1 MTIREK
7 SSLWKRTAVGKKLAM
22 IPAMFILTI
31 TGILVY
37 TVQTT
42 RQQKDDVFV
51 VSMTARQ
58 RMLINRQFA
67 QALLVVQGF
76 EAPRELPANPGL
88 EVFAR
93 SQDNADYLATRRLA
107 GDTVKSLLEG
117 GRILDLYGENYRTVT
132 AVTQPE
138 LRVKLD
144 EHQDALTAFDEVIDD
159 LVKSKP
165 TDPDYHSKLST
176 ALAATA
182 TAASTARIASMMY
195 ADNLESRMATMITWE
210 TVIGIVV
217 SLLGAAASWVIAR
230 GIVGP
235 LGGVVNLAQE
245 VSQGNLT
252 CEKLNNNSQD
262 EIGQLGATFN
272 SMLDGLR
279 GLASQTA
286 SVTGNLNAA
295 AAEILA
301 STQQQATSTKEQAAT
316 IQQITATMDEV
327 RQSGMQ
333 IAEKAKQVAAAAE
346 ATVSG
351 TIAGLGTV
359 QESNRTMEAIRQ
371 QVEDVA
377 ENIVALSEKTQAVSE
392 IIATVN
398 DIAERSNLLAL
409 NAAIEA
415 AAAGEQG
422 NRFSVVANEIKNL
435 ADQAK
440 ESTVQVRTILG
451 DIQKRINQSVMLT
464 EEAVKRTEIGKQQA
478 DTSEQ
483 TIRSMATTTQESVQ
497 AFQQIIG
504 ATGQQQIGFDQVTQ
518 GMQDIEQAASQ
529 TAAGTVQ
536 LEKAVASLN
545 SQSHQLREAVGRY
558 KL

>member
-1 MTIREK
+1 MTTSAK
-7 SSLWKRTAVGKKLAM
+7 ASLWNRLAVGKKLAI
-22 IPAMFILTI
+22 IPAMFILAI
-31 TGILVY
+31 AGILMY
-37 TVQTT
+37 TVNTT
-42 RQQKDDVFV
+42 QQQKDDVFV
-51 VSMTARQ
+51 VNMTARQ
-58 RMLINRQFA
+58 RMLIHRQFV
-67 QALLVVQGF
+67 QALLVAQGF
-76 EAPRELPANPGL
+76 EVPRELPANPGVEIFIDSL
-88 EVFAR
+88 K
-93 SQDNADYLATRRLA
+93 NANYLATRRLA
-107 GDTVKSLLEG
+107 SDTIRSLLEG
-117 GRILDLYGENYRTVT
+117 GPILDLFAGTYRQVPP
-132 AVTQPE
+132 VSRLE
-138 LRVKLD
+138 LRDKLS
-144 EHQDALTAFDEVIDD
+144 EHQGALTAYAKVVDE
-159 LVKSKP
+159 LLQAKP
-165 TDPDYHSKLST
+165 TDPDYRAKLQAT
-176 ALAATA
+176 LAATA
-182 TAASTARIASMMY
+182 TTATTARNVNGMY
-195 ADNLESRMATMITWE
+195 AANLESRMAAMTTWE
-210 TVIGIVV
+210 TVVGIVV
-217 SLLGAAASWVIAR
+217 SVLGAMVSWIIAR

-235 LGGVVNLAQE
+235 LGGVVDIAQE
-245 VSQGNLT
+245 ISQGNLT
-252 CEKLNNNSQD
+252 CEKLNSTSHD
-262 EIGQLGATFN
+262 EIGQLAGTFN
-272 SMLDGLR
+272 DMLDGLR
-279 GLASQTA
+279 ALAGQTA
-286 SVTGNLNAA
+286 SVTSNLNAA

-327 RQSGMQ
+327 RQSGVQ
-333 IAEKAKQVAAAAE
+333 IAERAKHVAAAAE
-346 ATVSG
+346 ATASSSV
-351 TIAGLGTV
+351 AGLGTV
-359 QESNRTMEAIRQ
+359 RESNRSMEAIRQ

-440 ESTVQVRTILG
+440 ESTFQVRTILG

-464 EEAVKRTEIGKQQA
+464 EEAVKRAEIGKQQA

-483 TIRSMATTTQESVQ
+483 AIRSMASTTQESVQ